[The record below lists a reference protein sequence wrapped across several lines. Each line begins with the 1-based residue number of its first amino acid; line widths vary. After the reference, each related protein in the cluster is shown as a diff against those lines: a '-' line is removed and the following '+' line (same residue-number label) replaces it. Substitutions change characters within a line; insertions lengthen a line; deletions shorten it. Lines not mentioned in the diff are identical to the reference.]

1 MILPVI
7 ITYTR
12 FFVVAG
18 FGLAGAIL
26 DWSLTTIFV
35 GVGLGL
41 SVVGIGQVLNVLRGS
56 AWNYDRS

>member
-1 MILPVI
+1 
-7 ITYTR
+7 
-12 FFVVAG
+12 VVAG